1 MAESDRVCGVS
12 KEEAERYSRQIL
24 VSEVG
29 VSGFRKIADAAVLVV
44 GAGGLGSPA
53 ALYLVG
59 AGVKCLG
66 IVDGDNVETT
76 NLHRQVIHSEDRVGV
91 NKAASAAKSCRA
103 LNQKVPVVTHEEFL
117 NENNALNIM
126 SQYDVIVDATDNVV
140 TRYLLNDACVL
151 LGKPLVSG
159 SALRMEG
166 QLTVYSYGGGPCY
179 RCIFPQP
186 PPAHTV
192 TNCSDGG
199 VIGPV
204 PGVIGTLQVCNMLC
218 STVLNAVFAYL
229 CECSA
234 RLTYVPI
241 LLLSRPWR
249 LSRSRWARARTRSS
263 SAGCCSTTPAPAASA
278 P

>member
-1 MAESDRVCGVS
+1 MAECDRVCGVT

-29 VSGFRKIADAAVLVV
+29 VSGFRKIADVAVLVV

-66 IVDGDNVETT
+66 IVDGDNVEIT
-76 NLHRQVIHSEDRVGV
+76 NLHRQVIHAEDRVGV
-91 NKAASAAKSCRA
+91 NKAASAAISCRA
-103 LNQKVPVVTHEEFL
+103 LNQRVPVVTHEEFL

-204 PGVIGTLQVCNMLC
+204 PGVIGTLQVC
-218 STVLNAVFAYL
+218 FI
-229 CECSA
+229 
-234 RLTYVPI
+234 RF
-241 LLLSRPWR
+241 
-249 LSRSRWARARTRSS
+249 
-263 SAGCCSTTPAPAASA
+263 
-278 P
+278 